1 MATVKIAWGLD
12 ATGRL
17 VHVTESQTG
26 LACCRCICA
35 ACGSNLEGVNVFNQ
49 GIRRP
54 HFRHYELPAT
64 GICGIR
70 TAVLALGDAI
80 RKAKRIMLPRLDDG
94 PYRVTATEVG
104 VAGTHF
110 EDEFSAILTLED
122 GRRLLVRL
130 VASGVPHPSSDAA
143 SDVAI
148 VDLQVS
154 DAGIAAEDPDGL
166 RRMLAQGLI
175 KAKWQR
181 YWLPSQPTVRAAV
194 PAAVAGRPSR
204 PGASPTRLEWH
215 TVDPSNHNA
224 APAIANRAGIWRKW
238 DWAKIYRDA
247 LELQKSHSV
256 DAALALIKERHGF
269 MQSNN
274 VVDDFLVACRVLRLA
289 PTVG

>member
-26 LACCRCICA
+26 LACRCTCA
-35 ACGSNLEGVNVFNQ
+35 ACGSKLEGVNVFNQ

-64 GICGIR
+64 GVCGIR
-70 TAVLALGDAI
+70 AAVLALGNAI
-80 RKAKRIMLPRLDDG
+80 RRAKSIMLPRLDDG
-94 PYRVTATEVG
+94 AHRVAAAEVG
-104 VAGTHF
+104 VAGAHF

-130 VASGVPHPSSDAA
+130 VASGAPHPSSDVAP
-143 SDVAI
+143 DVAV

-154 DAGIAAEDPDGL
+154 DASIAAEDTDGL

-181 YWLPSQPTVRAAV
+181 YWPRSQPAVRAAL
-194 PAAVAGRPSR
+194 PAAAVGKPSR
-204 PGASPTRLEWH
+204 PGISPTRLEWRPADS
-215 TVDPSNHNA
+215 VNHKA
-224 APAIANRAGIWRKW
+224 ATSAIASRAGIWRKW
-238 DWAKIYRDA
+238 DWARIYQDA
-247 LELQKSHSV
+247 LGMRESHSV

-269 MQSNN
+269 MQSND
-274 VVDDFLVACRVLRLA
+274 VVDNFLVACRVLKVVPA
-289 PTVG
+289 TG

>member
-17 VHVTESQTG
+17 VHVTETQTG
-26 LACCRCICA
+26 LACNCTCA
-35 ACGSNLEGVNVFNQ
+35 VCKSKLEGVNVFNQ

-94 PYRVTATEVG
+94 PYRVAATEVG

-130 VASGVPHPSSDAA
+130 VASGVPHPSSDTAA
-143 SDVAI
+143 DVAI

-154 DAGIAAEDPDGL
+154 DASIAAEDPDGL
-166 RRMLAQGLI
+166 RRMLAQGLV

-181 YWLPSQPTVRAAV
+181 YWPRSQPAVRAAV
-194 PAAVAGRPSR
+194 PAAAVGKPSR
-204 PGASPTRLEWH
+204 PGASPMRLEWR
-215 TVDPSNHNA
+215 TVDLSNHNA
-224 APAIANRAGIWRKW
+224 ASAIANRAGIWRKW

-247 LELQKSHSV
+247 VGLQKSHSV
-256 DAALALIKERHGF
+256 DAALALIKEQHGF

-274 VVDDFLVACRVLRLA
+274 VVDDFLVSCRVLRVVPA
-289 PTVG
+289 VG